1 MLVFRSGSTRRWPV
15 TLGAVSDGLQTV
27 STFLH
32 RDEADIACARLAA
45 EGIPALV
52 VADDE
57 GGLSVGFF
65 TEFRIRLVVRDED
78 VPGARSIVCDCVE

>member
-1 MLVFRSGSTRRWPV
+1 MG
-15 TLGAVSDGLQTV
+15 TLRTVSDGMQTV
-27 STFLH
+27 CTFLH

-45 EGIPALV
+45 AGIPAIV

-65 TEFRIRLVVRDED
+65 TDFRIRLVVRDED
-78 VPGARSIVCDCVE
+78 VPDARELVCDCVE

>member
-1 MLVFRSGSTRRWPV
+1 M
-15 TLGAVSDGLQTV
+15 SDGMQTV
-27 STFLH
+27 CTFLH

-45 EGIPALV
+45 AGIPAIV

-65 TEFRIRLVVRDED
+65 TDFRIRLVVRDED
-78 VPGARSIVCDCVE
+78 VPGARELVCDCVE